1 MKAILAA
8 LRSPAY
14 WRHGFSLTR
23 AGQALLS
30 SFGTMWLGA
39 EIVSFFSQ
47 DGGAWLRRQWIPFLV
62 GGVLLALWLNRPRVR
77 FACRLAGR
85 DVVVEIRVGDM
96 FAMQGALVIGSNTSF
111 DTDTA
116 GGLIADSSVQGQFTK
131 RYYSAVSH
139 LDGDLAA
146 ALNGIAPVR
155 TSATKKGKAQVYPIG
170 TTVHVLAQQR
180 RAYFVAIAAMNDHG
194 VASGTFDD
202 LKDSLPMLWDY
213 VATKSGGIEPLI
225 VPVLGSGFSR
235 LPQPR
240 EEIIRAIV
248 NSFIAACSSA
258 RPTEKLTV
266 VIPFKDF
273 HEHQVDF
280 VELERYIQHVCRYTE
295 YRSPTAVGTG
305 TGLSLPSPRQA
316 NAQIQQVA
324 ASNIVSQGGTA
335 SPALSVRAVA
345 GTASVSGRLLPSADV
360 VVDNSGGP
368 CTLIAYATLA
378 DAAAGL
384 GRPSARWEY
393 APRPVKGG
401 HGQSV
406 YSVATLESPDSSAR
420 RLVKVRGEAMEM
432 RERYETDGH
441 LWFEVAWEFHVEV
454 AGHLAKVLTCS
465 SHVSLDE
472 HRGGFLIDVRDRVA
486 FADGEA

>member
-1 MKAILAA
+1 MRAILAA

-14 WRHGFSLTR
+14 WRHGFSITR
-23 AGQALLS
+23 AGQALLT

-47 DGGAWLRRQWIPFLV
+47 DGGVWLRRQWIPFLV

-85 DVVVEIRVGDM
+85 DVVVEIRVGNM

-111 DTDTA
+111 DTDI
-116 GGLIADSSVQGQFTK
+116 GGLIAESSVQGQFTK

-146 ALNGIAPVR
+146 ALSGIAPVR
-155 TSATKKGKAQVYPIG
+155 TSTTKKGKAQLYPIG
-170 TTVHVLAQQR
+170 TTVHVLAQRR

-202 LKDSLPMLWDY
+202 LRDSLPMLWDY
-213 VATKSGGIEPLI
+213 VATKGGGIEPVV

-240 EEIIRAIV
+240 EEIVRAIV

-258 RPTEKLTV
+258 RPTEKLTI

-280 VELERYIQHVCRYTE
+280 VELERFVQHVCRYTE
-295 YRSPTAVGTG
+295 YRSPTAVGAG
-305 TGLSLPSPRQA
+305 TGLTPPPHQGTPQA
-316 NAQIQQVA
+316 QRLATPDV
-324 ASNIVSQGGTA
+324 VSQSA
-335 SPALSVRAVA
+335 SQSPALSVRAVA
-345 GTASVSGRLLPSADV
+345 GTASVGGRLLPSADV
-360 VVDNSGGP
+360 VVENSGDP
-368 CTLIAYATLA
+368 CTLVAYATLA
-378 DAAAGL
+378 NAAPGL
-384 GRPSARWEY
+384 GSPSARWEY
-393 APRPVKGG
+393 APRSVKGG

-406 YSVATLESPDSSAR
+406 YSVATLELPDSGASR
-420 RLVKVRGEAMEM
+420 VVKVRGEGMDK
-432 RERYETDGH
+432 RERYQTDDR
-441 LWFEVAWEFHVEV
+441 LWFDVEWEFYVEE
-454 AGHLAKVLTCS
+454 AGHLAKVLTCAS
-465 SHVSLDE
+465 RVSLNDQ
-472 HRGGFLIDVRDRVA
+472 RDGLLVDVRGTVA
-486 FADGEA
+486 LATGSA